1 MYQQDQRLKVALFRH
16 GVIAPLVCRRLEP
29 DAQKRQRNEIAEQFF
44 EYPDGSLRLVPE
56 RTVRHWLA
64 KYKKFGFQG
73 LFDEFRSDKGANK
86 AISVEI
92 LKSAE
97 EFRKEEPARSVS
109 TIINLLKKS
118 GKDTNGL
125 SERTMARRLTAIGA
139 TKKLLKKGA
148 GSYQRWEQ
156 EHANDL
162 WHGDTSH
169 GVWLRDPENP
179 GKAKKTKFIVFI
191 DDATRVCT
199 HGEFY
204 FDEQIPRLLDCFG
217 KALLTH
223 GRPCR
228 LLFDNGS
235 IYRSTTMATT
245 CAELGRE
252 ISFCRPRSP
261 QGKGKVERFI
271 KTVQDSFMVE
281 ADRAAVESL
290 EALNAMFTGWLKEYH
305 NRKHSQLHDQTPHE
319 RWSEDS
325 KRISTVTQDEVR
337 RALMQRVRRRIN
349 ITTATVSIDGRD
361 YQASQDLAGQDV
373 EVRWS
378 VHNMDSVE
386 LWMVGEFIEVAPEF
400 KIKSYVDRRE
410 RLTEPDEAPGTPVES
425 SKQLMMGFQ
434 VSEPDLSLGAHQV
447 NDLLACSE
455 FVKVFRKYIDRALI
469 QEELNTLGE
478 FFLRVAP
485 IRREVVVSTLERA
498 VLVKG
503 GDLHLRYY
511 LEQLEQS
518 IRRK

>member
-1 MYQQDQRLKVALFRH
+1 
-16 GVIAPLVCRRLEP
+16 
-29 DAQKRQRNEIAEQFF
+29 
-44 EYPDGSLRLVPE
+44 
-56 RTVRHWLA
+56 
-64 KYKKFGFQG
+64 
-73 LFDEFRSDKGANK
+73 
-86 AISVEI
+86 
-92 LKSAE
+92 
-97 EFRKEEPARSVS
+97 
-109 TIINLLKKS
+109 
-118 GKDTNGL
+118 
-125 SERTMARRLTAIGA
+125 
-139 TKKLLKKGA
+139 
-148 GSYQRWEQ
+148 
-156 EHANDL
+156 
-162 WHGDTSH
+162 
-169 GVWLRDPENP
+169 
-179 GKAKKTKFIVFI
+179 
-191 DDATRVCT
+191 
-199 HGEFY
+199 
-204 FDEQIPRLLDCFG
+204 
-217 KALLTH
+217 
-223 GRPCR
+223 
-228 LLFDNGS
+228 
-235 IYRSTTMATT
+235 
-245 CAELGRE
+245 
-252 ISFCRPRSP
+252 
-261 QGKGKVERFI
+261 
-271 KTVQDSFMVE
+271 MVE